1 MADYDF
7 LIIGAGTGGMAAA
20 KKAANYGMKVAVIEK
35 EKVGGTCLNRGCTP
49 KKLMVYAADF
59 ALKESLAASYEWQ
72 QCDRQLDWS
81 ALMNKI
87 HDRLDSI
94 SNSFK
99 ETFKEKGIDLIY
111 GDAKFTG
118 SKTVKVKDR
127 EITADKILIAVG
139 GHPIKPDFPGSDL
152 AITSRG
158 MFQLD
163 KIPDKIAIVG
173 GGYIGVE
180 FSSMMRAFGSE
191 VVFMDTSKLILSGF
205 DADLRKS
212 VQQGLIN
219 RGVEFIAE
227 TTAEKIEQ
235 DSDKLKLHLDSG
247 NTIVADKVLLA
258 TGRAPSTKTLELDK
272 AGVETGDKGEIK
284 ADEYC
289 RTSNKDIYAVGDC
302 LDRLPLTP
310 VAKAE
315 AEAVVETLFGKQP
328 RTIDYDAVPSAV
340 FSRPEAA
347 TIGLSES
354 KAKEKYDNVKCYCD
368 RTTPMLYS
376 LAEDKDQEEVLIKLV
391 VAGDDEKIVGVHMV
405 GEHAADMIQCL
416 AVAVCKGITKEEL
429 DNSFGIHPTI
439 GEEFMTMD

>member
-59 ALKESLAASYEWQ
+59 ALKESLAGSYAWEK
-72 QCDRQLDWS
+72 CDRQVDWS
-81 ALMNKI
+81 KLMSKI
-87 HDRLDSI
+87 HNRLDSI
-94 SNSFK
+94 SDSFK
-99 ETFKEKGIDLIY
+99 STFEEKGIELIY

-118 SKTVKVKDR
+118 NNSVKVKDR
-127 EITADKILIAVG
+127 DITAEKILIAVG

-163 KIPDKIAIVG
+163 SIPEKIAIVG

-180 FSSMMRAFGSE
+180 FSSIMHAFGSE
-191 VVFMDTSKLILSGF
+191 VVFMDTSEFILSGF
-205 DADLRKS
+205 DKDLRKT
-212 VQQGLIN
+212 VQQGLID
-219 RGVEFIAE
+219 RGIEFIGE

-235 DSDKLKLHLDSG
+235 DGDRLKLHLDSG

-258 TGRAPSTKTLELDK
+258 TGRAPSTKTLDLDH

-284 ADEYC
+284 VDEYC
-289 RTSNKDIYAVGDC
+289 RTKNKDVYAVGDC
-302 LDRLPLTP
+302 IDRIPLTP
-310 VAKAE
+310 TAKAE

-328 RTIDYDAVPSAV
+328 KSINYDHVPSGV

-354 KAKEKYDNVKCYCD
+354 AAKDKY
-368 RTTPMLYS
+368 
-376 LAEDKDQEEVLIKLV
+376 E
-391 VAGDDEKIVGVHMV
+391 
-405 GEHAADMIQCL
+405 
-416 AVAVCKGITKEEL
+416 
-429 DNSFGIHPTI
+429 
-439 GEEFMTMD
+439 